1 MDFFI
6 EEDPNLL
13 FIPTDK
19 TLLDENGNILTKE
32 QLKFRKLKLKM
43 IKTIK
48 DYEELMKTISDQDE
62 YQVL

>member
-1 MDFFI
+1 MYFFI

-32 QLKFRKLKLKM
+32 QIKFRKLK
-43 IKTIK
+43 
-48 DYEELMKTISDQDE
+48 
-62 YQVL
+62 